1 MRKRSIITIVIVCT
15 VVAGAVIAWAKL
27 ADSQSNNNQAKTPTD
42 EERILAL
49 AKQDPAASDYE
60 LIASSATIIK
70 KENNWYS
77 AAITYLYS
85 STNTYATYP
94 SILLRDADGDF
105 SIVAGFN
112 DINDIATLTKNGIP
126 LEIGQA
132 AIAALPPK
140 EVPED
145 MSP

>member
-42 EERILAL
+42 EEKILAL

-70 KENNWYS
+70 KENKCL
-77 AAITYLYS
+77 TYIDS
-85 STNTYATYP
+85 SIKSMNSVLSVD
-94 SILLRDADGDF
+94 SIN
-105 SIVAGFN
+105 I
-112 DINDIATLTKNGIP
+112 
-126 LEIGQA
+126 
-132 AIAALPPK
+132 
-140 EVPED
+140 
-145 MSP
+145 